1 MLYVI
6 NLVFVP
12 SQCSLFVSLMRF
24 KKCSM
29 WPTLIISCIVRFL
42 CFGGILE
49 IDKNCSEQTN
59 NSISQSKNECQDL
72 ENCLCFTLQ
81 NQEGAKVQIVG
92 IEKCLFSFVFLFF
105 LRKCIFAL
113 LPVAKGKCCPFLFR
127 KLGLHPLVLLTALA
141 RKRNKTHTWTSEG
154 KMMWIVCALRRWCVG
169 LAIHLHNRRSL
180 VLSTGTGLWLKINV
194 CASFRA

>member
-59 NSISQSKNECQDL
+59 NSISQSKKECQDL

-92 IEKCLFSFVFLFF
+92 IEKCLFSFVFYFFWENASLHFCRWQRGNAARFCFENLVCTPWFF
-105 LRKCIFAL
+105 LRHWPANVTKPTPERAKEKWCELFARCGDD
-113 LPVAKGKCCPFLFR
+113 A
-127 KLGLHPLVLLTALA
+127 
-141 RKRNKTHTWTSEG
+141 
-154 KMMWIVCALRRWCVG
+154 
-169 LAIHLHNRRSL
+169 
-180 VLSTGTGLWLKINV
+180 
-194 CASFRA
+194 